1 MRASP
6 DFIRR
11 EIAGEYLLVPTGAAA
26 ARINGLVTLNE
37 LGDYIFRKLVSC
49 HEIPG
54 GSARQFAS
62 PDAFQ
67 AFILSL
73 IGKSF
78 RFM

>member
-1 MRASP
+1 MQ
-6 DFIRR
+6 
-11 EIAGEYLLVPTGAAA
+11 E
-26 ARINGLVTLNE
+26 NQTLAVQVWIDE
-37 LGDYIFRKLVSC
+37 QEKLGSC

>member
-1 MRASP
+1 MQ
-6 DFIRR
+6 
-11 EIAGEYLLVPTGAAA
+11 E
-26 ARINGLVTLNE
+26 NQTLAVQVWIDE
-37 LGDYIFRKLVSC
+37 QEKLVSC